1 MIEAFASHM
10 PRRAHDRSWPA
21 AVARLTAEIV
31 AVADSYV
38 RAGGDVSIVNQTL
51 IVSLRGP
58 KAGFASWKWRF
69 AGTDVEKEFRGR
81 DPAKPEYRAT
91 FGDVLHTKPRA
102 HSIDSAAAA
111 AKQPATLKRVLD
123 AVDHA
128 VAKGQKPLIQIDLD
142 LCGIDRTERLVPVLE
157 RTFAQ
162 HGIAVSPRQLTV
174 LPSSDQSGFLRFVQ
188 ESGLAAL
195 YPTQDWSQVF
205 ATYGKE
211 RAAAPFTLEVV
222 APGLAELAGE
232 VRRRGGEVGFNT
244 MRPEAERWSTE
255 LVLRGAGLA
264 NAPLKMVRDGVA
276 PNTKLKADATRA
288 LEAEG
293 FTTVAVFDD
302 NVANR
307 RVIQQAAKLGEGV
320 LSIQVVPR
328 GYVSTDDPAPSASSP
343 LAVAD
348 FSRVK
353 SPPDR

>member
-21 AVARLTAEIV
+21 AVARLTSEIV

-51 IVSLRGP
+51 VVSLRGP

-111 AKQPATLKRVLD
+111 AKQQATLKRVLD
-123 AVDHA
+123 AVDQA

-174 LPSSDQSGFLRFVQ
+174 LPSSDKGGFLRFVQ
-188 ESGLAAL
+188 ESGLLAR
-195 YPTQDWSQVF
+195 YPTHDWNQVF
-205 ATYGKE
+205 ATYGRE

-222 APGLAELAGE
+222 APGLIELAAEL
-232 VRRRGGEVGFNT
+232 RRRGGEVGFNT

-255 LVLRGAGLA
+255 LVLRVAGLA
-264 NAPLKMVRDGVA
+264 DAPLKMMPDNLA
-276 PNTKLKADATRA
+276 PHTRFKADATRA
-288 LEAEG
+288 FEAEG

-307 RVIQQAAKLGEGV
+307 RVIQQAAQLGEGV

-328 GYVSTDDPAPSASSP
+328 GYVSTDEPGISEKSP
-343 LAVAD
+343 LAVSD
-348 FSRVK
+348 FSR
-353 SPPDR
+353 